1 VDAQGY
7 NKIQGRPFK
16 QSEIENKIEEIIG

>member
-1 VDAQGY
+1 VQGY

-16 QSEIENKIEEIIG
+16 QSEIEEKIQELVG